1 MYLYKLGDGEFETSQ
16 GALTVFYIVLMF
28 GILGILVFTIN
39 KENKLKNQQIQ
50 YKNLEEYTAKLE
62 ELYTDMRKFR
72 HDYINIL
79 ASMWGF
85 IDEGNM
91 DGLKDYFINKI
102 QPLNVKINSNNYKLG
117 LLKNINIPEIKG
129 LVSSKVIKAQELG
142 IDVFIDIME
151 PIDKIEVDIIEMV
164 RSLGIILD
172 NAIEASISS
181 KEKIMAIG
189 FIKKNNSVIIVVS
202 NSFSGDIPP
211 IHKLYK
217 LGFSTKGEN
226 RD

>member
-1 MYLYKLGDGEFETSQ
+1 MLLIYIIVIVVCILICICINWGDGEFETSQ

-102 QPLNVKINSNNYKLG
+102 QPLNVKINSNNYKFG

-172 NAIEASISS
+172 NAI
-181 KEKIMAIG
+181 
-189 FIKKNNSVIIVVS
+189 
-202 NSFSGDIPP
+202 
-211 IHKLYK
+211 
-217 LGFSTKGEN
+217 
-226 RD
+226 